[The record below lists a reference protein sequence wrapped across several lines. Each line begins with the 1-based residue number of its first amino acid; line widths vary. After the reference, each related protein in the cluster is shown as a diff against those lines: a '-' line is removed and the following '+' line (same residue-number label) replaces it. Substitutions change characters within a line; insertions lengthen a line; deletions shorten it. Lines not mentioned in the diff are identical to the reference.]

1 MSDLDE
7 MELDITLLHNK
18 AFNIESLEFMKRKY
32 SRYPDLIKEI
42 DKQIREK
49 MEDEHDRQ

>member
-18 AFNIESLEFMKRKY
+18 AFNIESLEYLKRKY
-32 SRYPDLIKEI
+32 YRFPNLIKEI
-42 DKQIREK
+42 DEQIKEIREN
-49 MEDEHDRQ
+49 EHDR